1 MRVKIRVD
9 RLSIGLEGDWTPVGE
24 GVQELRIP
32 EGKGCRVYY
41 GWDGEAVIIL
51 LCGGSKSTQ
60 QRDIASAKRYWRECH
75 GKS

>member
-51 LCGGSKSTQ
+51 LCGGHL
-60 QRDIASAKRYWRECH
+60 CH
-75 GKS
+75 LLCLLFFFQIS